1 MSPKFNFCHLLLFIS
16 RCIFI
21 NYIIFI
27 LYLGEFNHF
36 ADEEEF
42 VNFNNDEDHEDEF
55 EHMSTKGRGA
65 KEKPRARPTAA
76 PPKTIKITNIPAHLR
91 NNVGKFL

>member
-1 MSPKFNFCHLLLFIS
+1 MALLSLLLYHFQS
-16 RCIFI
+16 
-21 NYIIFI
+21 
-27 LYLGEFNHF
+27 LGEFNHF

-91 NNVGKFL
+91 NNVGICCIFIFRNSHY

>member
-1 MSPKFNFCHLLLFIS
+1 M
-16 RCIFI
+16 
-21 NYIIFI
+21 
-27 LYLGEFNHF
+27 
-36 ADEEEF
+36 
-42 VNFNNDEDHEDEF
+42 NFNNDEDHEDEF

-91 NNVGKFL
+91 NNVGIFLQFFFFLLLEIHTKLNIYIFFFSGKIITWKCSWLLE

>member
-1 MSPKFNFCHLLLFIS
+1 M
-16 RCIFI
+16 
-21 NYIIFI
+21 
-27 LYLGEFNHF
+27 
-36 ADEEEF
+36 
-42 VNFNNDEDHEDEF
+42 NFNNDEDHEDEF

>member
-1 MSPKFNFCHLLLFIS
+1 M
-16 RCIFI
+16 
-21 NYIIFI
+21 
-27 LYLGEFNHF
+27 
-36 ADEEEF
+36 
-42 VNFNNDEDHEDEF
+42 NFNNDEDHEDEF

-91 NNVGKFL
+91 NNVGIFFAFFFTFRNSYQTKFIFFSSGKIITWKCSWLLA